1 MIPGWLY
8 SLTIPDI
15 PGLRERKDYEGL
27 TRALRHRDLKVQWN
41 AARALGEIGKDSVA
55 YLIRMLEN
63 TRNRE
68 ARLGIIEELGMIR
81 DARAIS
87 PLIAQLEDRS
97 NEIRWETALA
107 LGEIGD
113 PAAVPALRK
122 ALEDKDKYVRY
133 GAALSLRKLSWVPG
147 SESESAF
154 LRVGMQEWEEIAG
167 MGPGAIDALGNAL
180 ADYDKNVRIDA
191 VRTMGILQHKEA
203 IPVLYRAISDP
214 DEEVHWEA
222 VQAASSCGLPMR
234 YLPRALARR
243 PRSGKNP
250 LVAGLLNFML
260 PGIGYMYL
268 GFWWGILLFQIEFY
282 VIAWVLNSMS
292 IDDLNIEH
300 IFSYFLILVLIY
312 LFLATHA
319 WYMAKR
325 MPDL

>member
-1 MIPGWLY
+1 MIPGWIY
-8 SLTIPDI
+8 GLTVPDI
-15 PGLRERKDYEGL
+15 PELKERKDYEGL

-41 AARALGEIGKDSVA
+41 AARALGELGKESVA

-68 ARLGIIEELGMIR
+68 TRLGIIEALGMIR
-81 DARAIS
+81 DARAIA

-113 PAAVPALRK
+113 ATAVPALRK

-133 GAALSLRKLSWVPG
+133 GAALSLQKLSWVPG

-154 LRVGMQEWEEIAG
+154 LRVGMQEWEKIAG
-167 MGPGAIDALGNAL
+167 MGPGAIDALGNAF

-203 IPVLYRAISDP
+203 IPILYRAISDP
-214 DEEVHWEA
+214 DEEVRWEA

-234 YLPRALARR
+234 YLPRALVRR

-250 LVAGLLNFML
+250 LVAGLLNFTL
-260 PGIGYMYL
+260 SGIGYMYL

-282 VIAWVLNSMS
+282 VVVWVLNSIS
-292 IDDLNIEH
+292 IDDLTIEQ
-300 IFSYFLILVLIY
+300 ISIYLLIPVLIY

-319 WYMAKR
+319 WYIAKR